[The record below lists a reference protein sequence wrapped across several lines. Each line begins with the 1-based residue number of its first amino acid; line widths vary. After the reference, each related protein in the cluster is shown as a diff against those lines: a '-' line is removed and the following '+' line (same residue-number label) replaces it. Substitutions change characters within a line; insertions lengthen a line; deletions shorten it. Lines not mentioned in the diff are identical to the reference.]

1 MTRRPKSSRPA
12 FSRRPASRR
21 GAPPANG
28 GPRRHGKRAAV
39 ALLLVAEMAAAFSFV
54 GCKREE
60 RIFRSPPPAVSRDAG
75 VRISEL
81 QPGAHAPA
89 TPLKSNYD
97 ESAYAQNEG
106 QQLYEAFNCV
116 GCHAHGGGGMG
127 PPLMDEKWRYG
138 SDPDQI
144 YLTIMQGRPNG
155 MPSFRGKL
163 NEHQAWEI
171 VAYVRSLSGL
181 TPRDAAPNRED
192 HMKANPPGNSVDPL
206 KPTGEEAPQPG
217 R

>member
-1 MTRRPKSSRPA
+1 MKRRPKIVSKPA
-12 FSRRPASRR
+12 RGAMRSPGAPRSRRRVR
-21 GAPPANG
+21 
-28 GPRRHGKRAAV
+28 RAAI
-39 ALLLVAEMAAAFSFV
+39 ALLVVTQFAAGFFFI

-60 RIFRSPPPAVSRDAG
+60 RVFRVVPPAVSRDEG
-75 VRISEL
+75 VRLSPL
-81 QPGAHAPA
+81 QPGPHGPKA
-89 TPLKSNYD
+89 TLRSNYD
-97 ESAYAQNEG
+97 ESAYAQSQG
-106 QQLYEAFNCV
+106 QRLYEAFNCV

-144 YLTIMQGRPNG
+144 FLTIMEGRPNG

-181 TPRDAAPNRED
+181 TPRDSAPNRED
-192 HMKANPPGNSVDPL
+192 HMKSSPPGNSVDPL
-206 KPTGEEAPQPG
+206 KPTAARAPNAD